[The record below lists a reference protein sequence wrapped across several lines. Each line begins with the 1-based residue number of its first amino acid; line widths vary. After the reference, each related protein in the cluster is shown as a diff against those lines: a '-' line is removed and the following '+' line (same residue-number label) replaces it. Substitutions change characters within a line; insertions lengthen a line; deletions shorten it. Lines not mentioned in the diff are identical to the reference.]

1 MADETDNDEDI
12 YKKEDVE
19 KELSD
24 DEITPSEAGF
34 MEGFDKELDE
44 EGQKKISK
52 KKK

>member
-1 MADETDNDEDI
+1 MPDENDEDI
-12 YKKEDVE
+12 YKEEDVE

-24 DEITPSEAGF
+24 DEITSSEAGF
-34 MEGFDKELDE
+34 MEGYDRELDK